1 MCPLSFCLRD
11 QRKLRLTPSAP
22 ENRDSPESRRV
33 KNLTRLLLTVNNL
46 SYISRGNK
54 GFPRIS
60 AECTELFSPRPKI
73 SVGVTRCQQ
82 TIIDFPYEID
92 NGKSHRVN
100 GGCPVF
106 FRGLLGGPASPCQER
121 NPHQLAEKPGFCR
134 RAGYSRQA
142 FRILRRRNG
151 LSSIDRTAYLEPLR
165 SFQTL
170 YKISLKTSIA
180 SCALNL
186 YSCSN
191 SSSIVFILWE

>member
-46 SYISRGNK
+46 SYIPRGNK

-92 NGKSHRVN
+92 NGKSHSVN

-106 FRGLLGGPASPCQER
+106 FRGLLGEPASPCQER
-121 NPHQLAEKPGFCR
+121 NPHQPAVKTWLLP
-134 RAGYSRQA
+134 AGRLQPSSF
-142 FRILRRRNG
+142 FRILRRRSG
-151 LSSIDRTAYLEPLR
+151 LSSIDRTTYLEPLR

-191 SSSIVFILWE
+191 SSSIVFIL

>member
-46 SYISRGNK
+46 SYIPRGNK

-92 NGKSHRVN
+92 NGKSHSVN

-106 FRGLLGGPASPCQER
+106 FRGLLGVNFSVPRAKPTSACGE
-121 NPHQLAEKPGFCR
+121 NLAFAYRPVTISSFFKSCVKQR
-134 RAGYSRQA
+134 
-142 FRILRRRNG
+142 LN
-151 LSSIDRTAYLEPLR
+151 SIDRTALSRCVL
-165 SFQTL
+165 
-170 YKISLKTSIA
+170 
-180 SCALNL
+180 
-186 YSCSN
+186 SN
-191 SSSIVFILWE
+191 VI